1 MPPLLVRAPAGAY
14 QGAPRRQ
21 LRFPVP
27 RLRLPLQPAR
37 GLPARLRPCGGER
50 FGKGGDEIAG
60 PQDGPIQEKVP
71 AACRNCNNTRLF
83 RAGFAQG
90 RQRWECAECHHNFMM
105 GVKQARYPDWKRLQV
120 LGLRAAG
127 LSYDAI
133 AREEKIHPSTVIRWV
148 RDAKRQEAG
157 LGQAGS
163 TPAPSLLPLLR
174 PRDPI
179 LPAVGVPPPV
189 PPAVSI
195 SPVEFATGILGVNLW
210 EKQVEVLEALASGRR
225 VAVKAGNGL
234 GKGFCAGVSVLWF
247 LYSRDPAVVLTTA
260 PTFRQV
266 RHVLWRQVRSLYFR
280 SRTPL
285 RGHVLGTRWE
295 LAEDR
300 YAMGLSAETADQF
313 QGFHSPNMLVVVDE
327 AAGVSDAIFEGIE
340 SVMTSSETS
349 QLLLLGNPTTT
360 SGAFRRAFHEERQ
373 LYECI
378 TISALESPNVTAG
391 RIVVP
396 GLTTAA
402 WVKERREVWGNDNP
416 MFCARV
422 LGEFP
427 VQDDNT
433 LLPLTLIE
441 TATQLW
447 SGDIRS
453 EPVGTDAPVV
463 IAVDP
468 ARFGSDHSVILRRRG
483 NRVEDIQSFNGLD
496 TMQLAKRVESAI
508 LLHHPQQVV
517 VDEIGV
523 GAGVLDRLRELG
535 YPVHGVNV
543 AKPAQRDGLFAN
555 LRAEGYW
562 RLREMLEARQLAL
575 PPDQRLTGE
584 LAALKY
590 EFRKGDNKL
599 VLESKDSMKNRG
611 LPSPDRADALMM
623 AFLEP
628 APKPTLWT

>member
-1 MPPLLVRAPAGAY
+1 M
-14 QGAPRRQ
+14 
-21 LRFPVP
+21 
-27 RLRLPLQPAR
+27 
-37 GLPARLRPCGGER
+37 
-50 FGKGGDEIAG
+50 
-60 PQDGPIQEKVP
+60 P
-71 AACRNCNNTRLF
+71 AACPECGESRIARD
-83 RAGFAQG
+83 GFSQG
-90 RQRWECAECHHNFMM
+90 RQRYRCVDCGRVFTLSPNTRKH
-105 GVKQARYPDWKRLQV
+105 PSWKRKYALA
-120 LGLRAAG
+120 LWAAG
-127 LSYDAI
+127 HSGPAI
-133 AREEKIHPSTVIRWV
+133 AQDLKIHRNTVTRWV
-148 RDAKRQEAG
+148 HQAKRQQDDRNGG
-157 LGQAGS
+157 LPSPLPHRQL
-163 TPAPSLLPLLR
+163 APQDRTFTSANIR
-174 PRDPI
+174 
-179 LPAVGVPPPV
+179 APV

-373 LYECI
+373 LYECV

-396 GLTTAA
+396 GLTTAS

-416 MFCARV
+416 LFCARV

-447 SGDIRS
+447 SGDIPS

-523 GAGVLDRLRELG
+523 GGGVLDRLRELG

-562 RLREMLEARQLAL
+562 RLREMLEARRLAL

>member
-1 MPPLLVRAPAGAY
+1 MV
-14 QGAPRRQ
+14 
-21 LRFPVP
+21 
-27 RLRLPLQPAR
+27 
-37 GLPARLRPCGGER
+37 
-50 FGKGGDEIAG
+50 
-60 PQDGPIQEKVP
+60 
-71 AACRNCNNTRLF
+71 
-83 RAGFAQG
+83 
-90 RQRWECAECHHNFMM
+90 
-105 GVKQARYPDWKRLQV
+105 GVKQAKYPEWKHLQV

-133 AREEKIHPSTVIRWV
+133 ARKEGIHPNTVARWV
-148 RDAKRQEAG
+148 RLAKRQEAG
-157 LGQAGS
+157 QPGG
-163 TPAPSLLPLLR
+163 TPAPSLLPLMR

-179 LPAVGVPPPV
+179 LPAVGVPAPV
-189 PPAVSI
+189 PPPISI
-195 SPVEFATGILGVNLW
+195 SPAEFAANVLGVSLW
-210 EKQVEVLEALASGRR
+210 EKQVEVLEALGSGRR

-266 RHVLWRQVRSLYFR
+266 RHVFWRQMRTLYFR

-285 RGHVLGTRWE
+285 GGHLLGTRWE

-340 SVMTSSETS
+340 SVMTSSETC

-373 LYECI
+373 LYECV

-402 WVKERREVWGNDNP
+402 WVEERRDVWGERNP
-416 MFCARV
+416 MFHARV

-427 VQDDNT
+427 PQDDDT

-447 SGDIRS
+447 SGDIPC

-483 NRVEDIQSFNGLD
+483 NRVEEVQSFNGLD
-496 TMQLAKRVESAI
+496 LMQLAKRVEAAI
-508 LLHHPQQVV
+508 HLHHPHQVV

-523 GAGVLDRLRELG
+523 GAGVVDRLRELG
-535 YPVHGVNV
+535 HPVHAVNV
-543 AKPAQRDGLFAN
+543 ARPPQRDGLFAN

-575 PPDQRLTGE
+575 PPDQRLIGE

-590 EFRKGDNKL
+590 QYRDRDNKL
-599 VLESKDSMKNRG
+599 VMESKDSMKKRG
-611 LPSPDRADALMM
+611 LPSPDRADALMIS
-623 AFLEP
+623 FLAP
-628 APKPTLWT
+628 PPKPKLWT